1 MSYFVTGAT
10 GFIGS
15 ELVSLLMKR
24 KGTIYLLV
32 RKGSSKKVRALLDD
46 LGAAN
51 SKRFVTITGDITRKN
66 CGLRPAKVS
75 ELKGK
80 VKHFFHLAAIYDLLE
95 ADTELQRLAN
105 VEGTRHA
112 MELATAIDSGIFH
125 HMSSVAAA
133 GLFRGRWREDMFE
146 EAAPSEHPYFK
157 SKHAAEGLV
166 RNSCTIPYRIYRP
179 GAVVGHSKTG
189 VIDKVD
195 GPYFVFPFL
204 QKIRKALPPWF
215 PLVGIEGGQINIVPV
230 DYVVEAM
237 DYLAHKRGLDGR
249 CFHLT
254 DPNPLRAG
262 EVLNTFCEAASAPR
276 FAMRIDSRMLEMIPV
291 GIRSGLLGLPPVK
304 RITDGIL
311 KDLSIPPELM
321 SYVRYPTKFDCKQT
335 LEALKGSGIECPSLS
350 SYAGVLWDYWERNMD
365 PNLLRDHTLKG
376 AVKGKTVLITGA
388 SSGIGRAVALKV
400 AAAGAT
406 TLLVARGPE
415 KLKEV
420 QEEIE
425 RTGGICQVYRA
436 DLADE
441 DSCDALVK
449 KVLKDHS
456 HVDVLVNNA
465 GRSIRRSVIHSVD
478 RFHDYKRTMQLNYF
492 GAVKMVL
499 GFLPEMLS
507 NGGGH
512 VVNVSSI
519 GVLSNSPRFS
529 AYVASKAALD
539 AFSRCVR
546 AELLHK
552 DVNFTTINMPLV
564 RTPMIGPTGFYSH
577 VPALTP
583 DEASDMVCE
592 AIIEKPRRI
601 ATNLGI
607 FAQVMNTLLPNATD
621 IILNTA
627 FKIFPDSDPSDRK
640 ALKDGESAEA
650 PSAEAVI
657 FASIMRGVYW

>member
-15 ELVSLLMKR
+15 ELVSLLLKR
-24 KGTIYLLV
+24 RGTIYVLV
-32 RKGSSKKVRALLDD
+32 RKGSSKKLKGYLETLSERER
-46 LGAAN
+46 
-51 SKRFVTITGDITRKN
+51 KRVVPITGDITRKN
-66 CGLRPAKVS
+66 CGLRPAKVA

-80 VKHFFHLAAIYDLLE
+80 VRHFFHLAAIYDLLE
-95 ADTELQRLAN
+95 ADDTLQTQAN

-112 MELATAIDSGIFH
+112 MELATAVNAKLFH

-133 GLFRGRWREDMFE
+133 GLYKGRWREDMFD
-146 EAAPSEHPYFK
+146 EAADTDHPYFRT
-157 SKHAAEGLV
+157 KHDAEGLV
-166 RNSCTIPYRIYRP
+166 RKKCTIPYRIYRP
-179 GAVVGHSKTG
+179 SAVVGHSKTG
-189 VIDKVD
+189 AIDKVD

-204 QKIRKALPPWF
+204 QKIRKAFPQWF
-215 PLVGIEGGQINIVPV
+215 PLVGIEGGQINLVPV
-230 DYVVEAM
+230 DFVVEAM
-237 DYLAHKRGLDGR
+237 DYLAHAPGLDGR

-262 EVLNTFCEAASAPR
+262 EVLNTFCSASNAPR
-276 FAMRIDSRMLEMIPV
+276 FAMRIDSRMLEMIPP
-291 GIRSGLLGLPPVK
+291 GIRDTVLSLPPIK
-304 RITDGIL
+304 RIIDGVL
-311 KDLSIPPELM
+311 KDLSIPPEM
-321 SYVRYPTKFDCKQT
+321 MRYIRYPTKFDCKQT
-335 LEALKGSGIECPSLS
+335 QQALKGSGIECPSLS
-350 SYAGVLWDYWERNMD
+350 SYAGVLWDYWERNLN

-388 SSGIGRAVALKV
+388 SSGIGRAVAMKV
-400 AAAGAT
+400 AAAGAK
-406 TLLVARGPE
+406 TLIVARGMDA
-415 KLKEV
+415 LKEV
-420 QEEIE
+420 REEIVQL
-425 RTGGICQVYRA
+425 GGECAMYQA
-436 DLADE
+436 DLSDE

-449 KVLKDHS
+449 KVLKDHT

-465 GRSIRRSVIHSVD
+465 GRSIRRSVERSFD

-492 GAVKMVL
+492 GAIKLIL
-499 GFLPEMLS
+499 GFLPDMLG

-546 AELLHK
+546 AELLDK
-552 DVNFTTINMPLV
+552 NVNFTTINMPLV
-564 RTPMIGPTGFYSH
+564 RTPMIGPTGFYSQ

-583 DEASDMVCE
+583 DEAADMVCE

-607 FAQVMNTLLPNATD
+607 FAQVMHTLLPNATD

-627 FKIFPDSDPSDRK
+627 FKMFPDTDKSDLAK
-640 ALKDGESAEA
+640 AGDEA
-650 PSAEAVI
+650 DAPTTEAVI
-657 FASIMRGVYW
+657 FASLMRGVYW